1 MARHA
6 FAWLWAVPVLAQLQ
20 SFHPL
25 GHDEITYS
33 INVPDKT
40 AQSGSGSIYFQMNST
55 RQVQWFALGQGTGM
69 AGANIFVTY
78 TSGNNVTVSPRS
90 GIAQVEPSYNKDAR
104 ITILNGSGVH
114 DGVITAN
121 IRCDTCLKWNSGTE
135 NVNSSSS
142 PWIWAVKFGDSLES
156 TSVSETI
163 TRHDDQG
170 VVSIDMKKATG
181 GSSENPFAQLAQVSV
196 SSADPSFSSFS
207 DMINQKQTAHAVLMI
222 LAFVVM
228 FPCFALGLH
237 LFPAKWTV
245 NLHGPSQLFTLAVV
259 IAGLGVGV
267 SMARDLSLVHHYHPI
282 IGMVVV
288 ACLVV
293 FQPAMGVLQHL
304 FFRRTG
310 GKGIFAYTHRWFGRL
325 LIILGIINAG
335 LGFKLAHGPLGA
347 VIATSVVA
355 GVIALGY
362 VAVVWLGQRPGK
374 RSGD

>member
-1 MARHA
+1 M
-6 FAWLWAVPVLAQLQ
+6 
-20 SFHPL
+20 
-25 GHDEITYS
+25 
-33 INVPDKT
+33 
-40 AQSGSGSIYFQMNST
+40 
-55 RQVQWFALGQGTGM
+55 GM
-69 AGANIFVTY
+69 EGANIFVTY

-90 GIAQVEPSYNKDAR
+90 GIAEVEPLYNKDAR
-104 ITILNGSGVH
+104 ITILDGSGVH

-121 IRCDTCLKWNSGTE
+121 IRCDTCLKWNGGTE

-142 PWIWAVKFGDSLES
+142 PWIWAVKFGNSLES
-156 TSVSETI
+156 TSLSETI
-163 TRHDDQG
+163 TQHDDRG

-181 GSSENPFAQLAQVSV
+181 GSSENPFAQLVQASV
-196 SSADPSFSSFS
+196 PSAVPSFDSFS
-207 DMINQKQTAHAVLMI
+207 DMINWKQTAHAVLMI

-228 FPCFALGLH
+228 FPSFALGLH

-245 NLHGPSQLFTLAVV
+245 KLHGPSQLFTLAVV
-259 IAGLGVGV
+259 IAGLGIGV
-267 SMARDLSLVHHYHPI
+267 SMARDLSLIHQYHPI
-282 IGMVVV
+282 LGMVVV

-293 FQPAMGVLQHL
+293 FQPAMGLLQHR

-310 GKGIFAYTHRWFGRL
+310 GKGPFAYTHRWFGRL

-335 LGFKLAHGPLGA
+335 LGFKLAHGPRGA

-362 VAVVWLGQRPGK
+362 VAVVWLRQRSQK

>member
-1 MARHA
+1 
-6 FAWLWAVPVLAQLQ
+6 
-20 SFHPL
+20 
-25 GHDEITYS
+25 
-33 INVPDKT
+33 
-40 AQSGSGSIYFQMNST
+40 
-55 RQVQWFALGQGTGM
+55 
-69 AGANIFVTY
+69 
-78 TSGNNVTVSPRS
+78 
-90 GIAQVEPSYNKDAR
+90 
-104 ITILNGSGVH
+104 
-114 DGVITAN
+114 
-121 IRCDTCLKWNSGTE
+121 
-135 NVNSSSS
+135 
-142 PWIWAVKFGDSLES
+142 
-156 TSVSETI
+156 
-163 TRHDDQG
+163 
-170 VVSIDMKKATG
+170 MKKATG
-181 GSSENPFAQLAQVSV
+181 GSSENPFAQLVQASV
-196 SSADPSFSSFS
+196 PSADPSFSSFS

-245 NLHGPSQLFTLAVV
+245 SLHWPGQLFTLAIV

-293 FQPAMGVLQHL
+293 FQPAMGVLQHR

-335 LGFKLAHGPLGA
+335 LGFKLAHGPRGA
-347 VIATSVVA
+347 VIAASVVA

-362 VAVVWLGQRPGK
+362 VAVVWLGQRPWK

>member
-1 MARHA
+1 MARHV

-20 SFHPL
+20 SFHPP

-69 AGANIFVTY
+69 PGANIFVAY
-78 TSGNNVTVSPRS
+78 ISGNNVTVSPRS
-90 GIAQVEPSYNKDAR
+90 GIAEVEPLYNKDAR

-121 IRCDTCLKWNSGTE
+121 IRCDTCLKWNGGTE
-135 NVNSSSS
+135 NVNSTSS
-142 PWIWAVKFGDSLES
+142 PWIWAVKFGDPLES
-156 TSVSETI
+156 TSASETI
-163 TRHDDQG
+163 TQHDDQG

-181 GSSENPFAQLAQVSV
+181 GSSENPFAQLAQASV
-196 SSADPSFSSFS
+196 PSADPSFSSFS

-245 NLHGPSQLFTLAVV
+245 SLHWPGQLFTLAVV

-293 FQPAMGVLQHL
+293 FQPAMGVLQHR

-335 LGFKLAHGPLGA
+335 LGFKLAHGPRGA
-347 VIATSVVA
+347 VIAASVVA

-362 VAVVWLGQRPGK
+362 VAVVWLRQRPWK